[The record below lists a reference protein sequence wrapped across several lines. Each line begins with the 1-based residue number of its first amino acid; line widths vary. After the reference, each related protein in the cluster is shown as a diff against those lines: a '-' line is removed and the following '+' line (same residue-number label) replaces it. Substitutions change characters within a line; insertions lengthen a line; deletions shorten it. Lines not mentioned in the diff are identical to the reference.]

1 MTDKTSSKDAPR
13 EGAGG
18 SGCACD
24 TESLLP
30 EVTFSAFII
39 SLASAALVGL
49 GEVADPATG
58 RVSRDLLL
66 ARHNIDV
73 LEMLRQKTEGGLNAK
88 ERALLDQLLCDLH
101 LKYVINSD
109 AKAASGA
116 SAKGAGAC

>member
-1 MTDKTSSKDAPR
+1 MTDKTSSKGPAH
-13 EGAGG
+13 EGAGA
-18 SGCACD
+18 SACGCG

-30 EVTFSAFII
+30 EVTFSAFVI

-58 RVSRDLLL
+58 QVSRDLLL

-73 LEMLRQKTEGGLNAK
+73 LEMLRQKTEGSLNAK

-101 LKYVINSD
+101 LKFVINSD
-109 AKAASGA
+109 AKTAARA
-116 SAKGAGAC
+116 AHKVAGA